1 MNTELQNLHSSWMR
15 NMLQII
21 SIGLVLIA
29 YFKENKELT
38 GHILLPIYIILFG
51 IIIGIYSTY
60 FTYFTEDTSDHKT
73 INGWKYVSIILCI
86 SLIYICVYV
95 IKVL

>member
-1 MNTELQNLHSSWMR
+1 
-15 NMLQII
+15 MLQII

-29 YFKENKELT
+29 YFKENKELR

-51 IIIGIYSTY
+51 IVIGVYSTY
-60 FTYFTEDTSDHKT
+60 FTYFSEDKESDK
-73 INGWKYVSIILCI
+73 IKVIDGWKFISIILCI

>member
-1 MNTELQNLHSSWMR
+1 MNTEMQNLHSSWMR

-60 FTYFTEDTSDHKT
+60 FTYFSEDTSDHKT